1 MGYKTRLLRN
11 QIILAVLA
19 IVILMGCSWLI
30 GFVNA
35 LKSILFILVGLISI
49 IGGSLFII
57 YRYGQNERFSFI
69 ILAGWLGFSFA
80 LLSLVGMLF
89 DPRSANFS
97 WAYILKVA
105 GIVWVGTFLFIVL
118 TTPINMFFLRFWRKN
133 FGSPMSPRK

>member
-30 GFVNA
+30 GFVNT
-35 LKSILFILVGLISI
+35 LKSILFLSVGLIST

-57 YRYGQNERFSFI
+57 YRYRQNERFSSI

-80 LLSLVGMLF
+80 LLSIVGMLI
-89 DPRSANFS
+89 DPRSVNFS
-97 WAYILKVA
+97 WAYFLKVA
-105 GIVWVGTFLFIVL
+105 GLVWAGTFLFIIL
-118 TTPINMFFLRFWRKN
+118 MTPIGMAFLRFWRKN
-133 FGSPMSPRK
+133 FGNPMSPRK